1 MRRFIECLI
10 PLTMCNLR
18 CSYCYVTQYKWEKNK
33 SAHFLY
39 NPKYIAKA
47 LSKKRL
53 GGISLI
59 SMTASGETFIA
70 KELPFIS
77 LELLK
82 QGHFIN
88 ITTNG
93 TLSNHIER
101 FLEITEG
108 YHDHIHVSFSLHYT
122 ELLRKHLIDVFFD
135 NIKKVRGAGCSILLQ
150 INLVDDYVPYWEDI
164 KKISYEKTGAY
175 PQVAL
180 TRKMSGNSFDI
191 CTKCMTQEQ
200 YIAKGKEMHSPL
212 FDFTCNNFMVKQ
224 TDYCYAGYW
233 SATLNLCTGDMTSCY
248 GSGIK
253 QNIYENINKPIIWEP
268 IGKHCTHQY
277 CINSSHF
284 ISQGIIPSQKNV
296 LSYGELRNREKANW
310 YGEEVKHFL
319 YSKFKDS
326 NQQLNVVEKLY
337 YELIHY
343 MRTKHPGL
351 RSKIISRIPFL
362 H

>member
-10 PLTMCNLR
+10 PLTMCNLH
-18 CSYCYVTQYKWEKNK
+18 CSYCYVTQYKWKKNV
-33 SAHFLY
+33 SANFIY
-39 NPKYIAKA
+39 SPDYIAKA
-47 LSKKRL
+47 LSKERL

-70 KELPFIS
+70 KELPYIS

-93 TLSNHIER
+93 TLTYHIEK
-101 FLEITEG
+101 FIKITEG
-108 YHDHIHVSFSLHYT
+108 YHDHIRISFSLHYT
-122 ELLRKHLIDVFFD
+122 ELLRKNLIDVFFD
-135 NIKKVRGAGCSILLQ
+135 NIKKVRDSGCSILLQ
-150 INLVDDYVPYWEDI
+150 INLVDEYVPYWNQI
-164 KKISYEKTGAY
+164 KQISKERIGAY

-180 TRKMSGNSFDI
+180 TRKISNKSFEIFTKKMTRNQYFSKGN
-191 CTKCMTQEQ
+191 
-200 YIAKGKEMHSPL
+200 EMLSPL
-212 FDFTCNNFMVKQ
+212 FEFTCKNFLLKQ
-224 TDYCYAGYW
+224 TEYCYAGYW
-233 SATLNLCTGDMTSCY
+233 SATLNLCTGEMTSCY

-253 QNIYENINKPIIWEP
+253 QNIYENITKPIIWEP
-268 IGKHCTHQY
+268 IGKHCTHPY

-284 ISQGIIPSQKNV
+284 ISQGIIPSQKDI

-319 YSKFKDS
+319 YGKFKDS

-351 RSKIISRIPFL
+351 RSKIKSRIPFL